1 MNKNKIE
8 AVNNLNKYINKKVPQ
23 IMNVLKEG
31 YKIKSNG
38 ELHKKYN
45 DKIYDI
51 IYKNKPNNIRC
62 FIDYTK
68 YSSLLKIDIS
78 YKTGEFSNS
87 YIKDYVYLLSNDTKW
102 CDIKN
107 NFVITDSRFARSL
120 EYFNNRPIKTIK
132 QVETQL
138 NKINKINNKIELLN
152 KQISNLKSGFNNFV

>member
-23 IMNVLKEG
+23 IMNILKEG
-31 YKIKSNG
+31 YKVKSNG
-38 ELHKKYN
+38 ELFKKYK
-45 DKIYDI
+45 DKIYNI

-62 FIDYTK
+62 FISNTK
-68 YSSLLKIDIS
+68 NSSLLKIDIS

-87 YIKDYVYLLSNDTKW
+87 YVKDYVYLFTNNTKW
-102 CDIKN
+102 NDIKN
-107 NFVITDSRFARSL
+107 DFIIIDSKLSKS
-120 EYFNNRPIKTIK
+120 FNKRPVKTIK

>member
-1 MNKNKIE
+1 MDKNKIE

-23 IMNVLKEG
+23 IMNILKEG
-31 YKIKSNG
+31 YKLKSNG
-38 ELHKKYN
+38 ELFKKYE
-45 DKIYDI
+45 DKIYNI

-62 FIDYTK
+62 FISDTK

-87 YIKDYVYLLSNDTKW
+87 YIKDYIYLFTNDTKW
-102 CDIKN
+102 CDLKN
-107 NFVITDSRFARSL
+107 DFIITNSKLSKS
-120 EYFNNRPIKTIK
+120 FNKKPVKTIK
-132 QVETQL
+132 QVKTQL